1 MRSKVVYVSIFLAVF
16 LLGGTAGWF
25 TKSACAAAE
34 ARSLSVARE
43 LEKAAFSANSL
54 RLLNEKPA
62 TAVKLQELQLRSSV
76 SQLYELTAV
85 PVRFD
90 FAIPNLLEGLNHAEE
105 YARSHGML
113 DTAQQA
119 RRVMERLQSWRAV

>member
-25 TKSACAAAE
+25 TKSACATAK

-90 FAIPNLLEGLNHAEE
+90 FPFLISLRG
-105 YARSHGML
+105 
-113 DTAQQA
+113 
-119 RRVMERLQSWRAV
+119 